1 MIKREAEK
9 KLKELA
15 KGFPVIAITGPRQS
29 GKTTLAR
36 ACFKDKKYL
45 NLEDPDVLEM
55 ANNDPRGLLEQYDD
69 GAIIDEAQRCPKLFS
84 YLQVIVDE
92 KKKMGQFILT
102 GSQQFNLT
110 EKITQSLAGRVAF
123 ITLLPLSNNEI
134 YGQAK
139 RPAKKYEN
147 LLLKGGYPVFY
158 DRSRKVTAGTWFAN
172 YVTTY
177 IERDVRSLLAVKDL
191 NTFSRF
197 IKMCAARNGQMLNLS
212 SLANDCDITHNTAKG
227 WISIMEASYL
237 VFLLYPY
244 YKNFGK
250 RLVKA
255 PKMYFYDPGLVCYLL
270 GIKDQDHLLI
280 HPQKGAIFEG
290 FIISEYLKS
299 RFNKG
304 LLSDLHY
311 WRDNSGHEADILIVN
326 GTDIEVVEI
335 KSGKT
340 INSDNLKSINKIS
353 SITKSEKTTF
363 IYGGAKSFRQNK
375 IEIVPWNKALKQ
387 LV

>member
-15 KGFPVIAITGPRQS
+15 KGFPVVAITGPRQS

-36 ACFKDKKYL
+36 ASFGAKTYL
-45 NLEDPDVLEM
+45 NLEDPDVLEI
-55 ANNDPRGLLEQYDD
+55 ANNDPRGFLEQYDD
-69 GAIIDEAQRCPKLFS
+69 GAIIDEAQRCPRLFS

-123 ITLLPLSNNEI
+123 LTLLPLSKKEI
-134 YGQAK
+134 PVVAK
-139 RPAKKYEN
+139 KNSKKYEEI
-147 LLLKGGYPVFY
+147 LLKGGYPVFY
-158 DRSRKVTAGTWFAN
+158 DRSRQVTIASWFAN

-177 IERDVRSLLAVKDL
+177 LERDVRSLLAVKDL

-197 IKMCAARNGQMLNLS
+197 VKMCAARNGQILNLS
-212 SLANDCDITHNTAKG
+212 SLASDCGITHNTAKG

-237 VFLLYPY
+237 IFLLYPY

-250 RLVKA
+250 RLIKT
-255 PKMYFYDPGLVCYLL
+255 PKLYFYDSGLVSYLL
-270 GIKDQDHLLI
+270 GIKNQDHLSI

-299 RFNKG
+299 RYNQG
-304 LLSDLHY
+304 LLSDIHY
-311 WRDNSGHEADILIVN
+311 WRDNTGNEADMLIDN
-326 GTDIEVVEI
+326 GLEIEVVEI
-335 KSGKT
+335 KSGRT
-340 INSDNLKSINKIS
+340 INSEYIKSLNKIS
-353 SITKSEKTTF
+353 NITKSPKATL
-363 IYGGAKSFRQNK
+363 IYGGSKSFKQNNL
-375 IEIVPWNKALKQ
+375 IIIPWDKAIKNF
-387 LV
+387 